1 MAKRASPDSGKAG
14 IQSQVEANF
23 SALIESRED
32 HVWSVDLNG
41 RLILFNRAFQR
52 HIERVYGVTAAV
64 GMRLEDLFLSERLAL
79 WQEFLRRALS
89 EGPFRI
95 EYPMLGGRTLE
106 LAINPIVVDGETT
119 GVSVF
124 GKDIT
129 ERKAAESA
137 LQEAEKKYR
146 AIFDGALEGM
156 FQTSPEGRL
165 ISANP
170 ALAMMLG
177 YDSPDELISLAG
189 NVGLDVW
196 AEPEDRVRMLRDVAE
211 HGAVR
216 EFECRLKRKDKTI
229 IWASLNVRRVCGA
242 DGRLSHFEGFIE
254 DITERKRA
262 ARALAES
269 EARFRTFFEENSSV
283 MLLVDPSSGE
293 IVSANRAASAFYGYP
308 LERLVGMNLSQIDIL
323 PPEELVLDRQR
334 ALDKECSFFAYR
346 GRLASGEVREIEV
359 YSSPIV
365 VDGRPLLHGIV
376 HDVTERKRAAD
387 ALRVSEESL
396 RESQRIAGLGSYN
409 LDIRTGAWSSTE
421 VLDAIFGI
429 DPACEHTIERWEA
442 LLHPDDRVPMTA
454 YFAEEVAGKGHAF
467 DKEYRIVRQ
476 TDWAE
481 RWVHGL
487 GRLDFNAQGRPV
499 RMRGTIKDI
508 TERKQAET
516 QLRESEERYRATFE
530 QAAVGIIHVSF
541 EGRILRCNTHFA
553 EILGYASEELTSLT
567 IWQISLPEDQAQSTL
582 TIEQAAKGAAPVVVE
597 KRYICKDGSFTWA
610 RITVSMQRDTEGRPQ
625 YLIALAEDINAR
637 KTAEERLAA
646 TQAALRAS
654 EERHRIA
661 FQASANAVCIV
672 RLEDGMYLDVN
683 EAFLSAT
690 GFERDEVI
698 GRTARELNTFA
709 SPGDLQIVAESL
721 RGNSVIRAEFQF
733 KKKSGECVW
742 GLMSASPFEHDGVS
756 CALCVTQD
764 ISEAKAAAERLAAA
778 TEALRAG
785 EERYRTVF
793 QTSVDGICV
802 SSMSDGRYI
811 DANKAFLDLL
821 GFDREEIV
829 GQTSHGLNLWT
840 EPELRE
846 VLVDKLRRDSSFRD
860 VETQF
865 VRKNGMLAWFLIS
878 GSVIEIDGTQC
889 VLSIVRDVSA
899 AKAAEERLAA
909 ATEALRVS
917 EERYRTA
924 FQTSLDGITI
934 NRLSDGMYI
943 ECNKAFLDITAYER
957 EDVIGKTSLEL
968 GIWAD
973 LRNRHRLVEIL
984 RQNSSCRDLEVQFRK
999 KSGEVFWVVV
1009 SASLIELDGDTCL
1022 LSMVRDISG
1031 AKDAEDRIRSLAF
1044 YDSLTGLPNRRLL
1057 LERLRE
1063 TLTLSVSSRRRQA
1076 LLLVNLDHFKMLNE
1090 TLGHQAGD
1098 YLLQEAGRR
1107 IISCVGE
1114 AGTVAKFEGDEFVVT
1129 LDGLGAIGEEA
1140 AERARTTGKNIL
1152 AAVSRPYLLAGREFR
1167 STASIGITVFGDN
1180 PETAE
1185 EVLQKADIAL
1195 DQAKAAGR
1203 NTLHLFAPE
1212 MQVAVNARATLEE
1225 DLHQTIKTNQ
1235 FVLYYQPQLNRGQ
1248 LIGAEALIR
1257 WNHPRRGLLAP
1268 GEFIPLAEET
1278 GLILPLGDW
1287 VLETACKQIAR
1298 WADRASTAHVVV
1310 AVNISA
1316 RQFRQPDFVQRV
1328 LAALDRTGANPR
1340 NLDLE
1345 LTESMLAENI
1355 EEIIAKMTEL
1365 KAHGLRFSL
1374 DDFGT
1379 GYSSL
1384 AYLRRL
1390 PLDLLKIDRSF
1401 VRDILVDASSGA
1413 IAQTILSLSKAMN
1426 LPVIA
1431 EGVETEEQRKFLTN
1445 LGCHSFQGF
1454 LFSRP
1459 LPLEEFERQWLN
1471 SEKLPAPYP
1480 E

>member
-1 MAKRASPDSGKAG
+1 
-14 IQSQVEANF
+14 
-23 SALIESRED
+23 
-32 HVWSVDLNG
+32 
-41 RLILFNRAFQR
+41 
-52 HIERVYGVTAAV
+52 
-64 GMRLEDLFLSERLAL
+64 
-79 WQEFLRRALS
+79 
-89 EGPFRI
+89 
-95 EYPMLGGRTLE
+95 
-106 LAINPIVVDGETT
+106 
-119 GVSVF
+119 
-124 GKDIT
+124 
-129 ERKAAESA
+129 
-137 LQEAEKKYR
+137 
-146 AIFDGALEGM
+146 
-156 FQTSPEGRL
+156 
-165 ISANP
+165 
-170 ALAMMLG
+170 
-177 YDSPDELISLAG
+177 
-189 NVGLDVW
+189 
-196 AEPEDRVRMLRDVAE
+196 MLRDVAE

-889 VLSIVRDVSA
+889 VLSIVRDISAAKAAEARIVAAGEALRVSEERYRTA
-899 AKAAEERLAA
+899 FETSLDAININRLDDGIFVECNRAFLDITGYKREEVIGRTSLELEIWGDQRDRQRLFEMLREKSSCRDLEARFRKKNGEVCLGLMSASVMDIDGVPCMICMTRDISKAKAAEERLAA